1 MKRTLLLPCV
11 FISLISG
18 CSPFANHEKRA
29 APLSTFTSKYSEDN
43 RLFIRNSNVYQL
55 LLGEFAVQNGVFP
68 LALELYSALARKN
81 PNATVLKKII
91 HLSLLTR
98 KHVEAYVA
106 AKLLY
111 QVENSNID
119 TASIFGAMTI
129 KLDLFNPDF
138 FESSGIKK
146 VALAEPKSFLE
157 SFLNCLDLVDV
168 STTGYSVALEAL
180 TTLENFEQLSV
191 ETSELFAI
199 LSIRARNYEV
209 AMHHITFL
217 AERDRLNLPLIRA
230 LISEATSQLP
240 DKNLL
245 AWIQRLRKAHSGNKQ
260 LASWEA
266 ILLSRKGD
274 FRAARLLLRD
284 IYISSPND
292 DQVAFSLALLEL
304 STERFSDAK
313 KIFETLLESNYDS
326 GSVNFHMGK
335 ISEVEKKFDYAT
347 KYYSDVPSDD
357 SQNYV
362 PSQLRLAF
370 ILAKENKLL
379 DSLALLSDLSESF
392 PSQVS
397 RISLMEGYILSEKG
411 QYLEALEV
419 YNGALKKIDYD
430 PDLLYA
436 RSLVAE
442 KLGQL
447 DILENDLGRILEM
460 EPNNAEV
467 LNALGYSLTNLT
479 DRHEEAYALIE
490 KALSLMPESFH
501 ILDSMGWVCFRLGRI
516 DDSIRYLTRAYSIE
530 QDPEI
535 VAHLIEALW
544 ADEQRNR
551 ARDLWTKATKEFPS
565 DQRIRS
571 LKHQLGL

>member
-1 MKRTLLLPCV
+1 
-11 FISLISG
+11 
-18 CSPFANHEKRA
+18 
-29 APLSTFTSKYSEDN
+29 
-43 RLFIRNSNVYQL
+43 
-55 LLGEFAVQNGVFP
+55 
-68 LALELYSALARKN
+68 
-81 PNATVLKKII
+81 
-91 HLSLLTR
+91 
-98 KHVEAYVA
+98 
-106 AKLLY
+106 
-111 QVENSNID
+111 
-119 TASIFGAMTI
+119 
-129 KLDLFNPDF
+129 
-138 FESSGIKK
+138 
-146 VALAEPKSFLE
+146 
-157 SFLNCLDLVDV
+157 
-168 STTGYSVALEAL
+168 
-180 TTLENFEQLSV
+180 
-191 ETSELFAI
+191 
-199 LSIRARNYEV
+199 
-209 AMHHITFL
+209 
-217 AERDRLNLPLIRA
+217 
-230 LISEATSQLP
+230 
-240 DKNLL
+240 
-245 AWIQRLRKAHSGNKQ
+245 
-260 LASWEA
+260 
-266 ILLSRKGD
+266 
-274 FRAARLLLRD
+274 
-284 IYISSPND
+284 
-292 DQVAFSLALLEL
+292 
-304 STERFSDAK
+304 
-313 KIFETLLESNYDS
+313 
-326 GSVNFHMGK
+326 
-335 ISEVEKKFDYAT
+335 KKFDYAT

-571 LKHQLGL
+571 LKHQLG